1 MTQNNTLINNQTEF
15 EGVFG
20 KYEITKDDIQE
31 VKNYRMALFITAI
44 SLFAGIS
51 HWLIFGFQWVWIW
64 IFMIAVSFGFALQWI
79 HIYLKSLHNVLKIL
93 WLLGITGIIYMA
105 IRFGLNEM
113 MSIIKINHLWVIAIG
128 PLFASIT
135 GVSFKE
141 FFCFRRP
148 EALALTIF
156 LPISLIGYI
165 TNTVS
170 EIYTI
175 LLLYIS
181 SIFNLIL
188 TFRKFGMDA
197 NLDIGDKSIFMH
209 LNQKSN

>member
-1 MTQNNTLINNQTEF
+1 MNQTTSLLNKQTEF

-31 VKNYRMALFITAI
+31 VKNYRVALFIASV

-51 HWLIFGFQWVWIW
+51 QWLIFGPQWIWIW
-64 IFMIAVSFGFALQWI
+64 IFLIAVSFGFALQWI
-79 HIYLKSLHNVLKIL
+79 HIYLKSLHNLLKIL
-93 WLLGITGIIYMA
+93 WLLGVIGIAFLA
-105 IRFGLNEM
+105 IRFGLNEIIF
-113 MSIIKINHLWVIAIG
+113 IIKNNHLWAIAIG

-148 EALALTIF
+148 EALVLTLL

-165 TNTVS
+165 TNTIS

-175 LLLYIS
+175 ILQFSLL
-181 SIFNLIL
+181 
-188 TFRKFGMDA
+188 
-197 NLDIGDKSIFMH
+197 
-209 LNQKSN
+209 